1 MFYFWYVCDTLLVM
15 KAQDVSRIHKFM
27 NSFDKNL
34 QFIIDLLEKE
44 VPYFLDLKMSPDGI
58 SIYFNDTN
66 TVFCLNNSSFVPSIH
81 LIPWSSWYYFP
92 LKLLRYSKIKLS
104 LMSQKNKITS
114 RHLLLFS
121 VLWGYSIPASKILHT

>member
-1 MFYFWYVCDTLLVM
+1 MIKRLCKHGFFLWVSFSQHYKIKQENKTVKPVAEEGTIKFYLWYVCDTLLVM

-81 LIPWSSWYYFP
+81 LIAWSS
-92 LKLLRYSKIKLS
+92 
-104 LMSQKNKITS
+104 
-114 RHLLLFS
+114 
-121 VLWGYSIPASKILHT
+121 